1 MLAMPIKSISLRKT
15 GRVVGA
21 DKWWFYLPGL
31 TKKVF
36 RIVTV
41 QNDLGVLRLYLHLD
55 KRNLHFLFHENLV
68 NVDVFAVQWN

>member
-1 MLAMPIKSISLRKT
+1 MPKSISLRKIR
-15 GRVVGA
+15 RVVGA

-41 QNDLGVLRLYLHLD
+41 QNDLDVLRLDLRLD
-55 KRNLHFLFHENLV
+55 KRNLRFLFHENLV
-68 NVDVFAVQWN
+68 NVDIFAVQ